1 MNSKKQRKRK
11 LNLFRVINA
20 ILFIWFI
27 ISIILIVFLSNK
39 SYSYK
44 EISMKEI
51 IVSSGDTLWDIA
63 EREKYNNEYYEN
75 YDIREI
81 IAEIKS
87 LNNLENSD
95 IYNNEILKIA
105 EI

>member
-44 EISMKEI
+44 
-51 IVSSGDTLWDIA
+51 
-63 EREKYNNEYYEN
+63 
-75 YDIREI
+75 
-81 IAEIKS
+81 
-87 LNNLENSD
+87 
-95 IYNNEILKIA
+95 
-105 EI
+105 